1 MLDITGSECV
11 QVEIRNDG
19 KVVWINTEDGCVV
32 RICRIKHLD
41 VVDNRGNH
49 D

>member
-19 KVVWINTEDGCVV
+19 KVVWINNEEGCIV
-32 RICRIKHLD
+32 RICRIKKIE
-41 VVDNRGNH
+41 VIDNREDH